1 MSAKVTKFSTS
12 KINFG
17 LHTRVIAQNDRLTK
31 LNNYYIKTYGL
42 K

>member
-1 MSAKVTKFSTS
+1 MADKVQS
-12 KINFG
+12 KKIKFG
-17 LHTRVIAQNDRLTK
+17 LHTRVIAQNDRLAE